1 MLDAARRAGVLG
13 GGGGVSG
20 ATVITAG
27 AVPGHQE
34 QTAQT
39 SGMSQT
45 PLSSAPRGCSMR
57 LGTPRLLRALCILSV
72 LAGLLPHGT
81 AQWFYPL
88 GSEDTTPEPGTSP
101 ATPTL
106 PTLSGE
112 EGRCAPQAPGSGEE
126 GTLPCT
132 ASREHLAAHVSILQ
146 TLLMRSPRRS
156 CR

>member
-1 MLDAARRAGVLG
+1 M
-13 GGGGVSG
+13 SG

-39 SGMSQT
+39 SGMSRT

-57 LGTPRLLRALCILSV
+57 LGGTPRLLRALCILSV

-106 PTLSGE
+106 PTPDGE
-112 EGRCAPQAPGSGEE
+112 EGRCAPQAPGSSEE
-126 GTLPCT
+126 GKLPCT
-132 ASREHLAAHVSILQ
+132 GSGERFAAHIPILQ
-146 TLLMRSPRRS
+146 VLLTRSP
-156 CR
+156 